1 MKKILAAVLV
11 SLGFVG
17 PANAAVDLTTQAGFD
32 AFSNEL
38 GGATLYRAVAPA
50 DPLGL
55 IGFDIAV
62 EGTNASFG
70 GQSVVIPKLK
80 FQKGLPGN
88 FDISGYYVP
97 LPTAGVTGIGADGTA
112 YGAALSY
119 AIWEGGVA
127 KPALAIRGSYT
138 STDIPNVIT
147 SNTMGIDLTIS
158 KGIVLLT
165 PYAGIGLVNMSTTDS
180 SGSGCGGG
188 GCSGYSAQAS
198 RYFVGANL
206 NLKIM
211 DIAFES
217 GKTGDNNFTTF
228 KLGFRF

>member
-1 MKKILAAVLV
+1 MKKILAAILV
-11 SLGFVG
+11 SLGFVS

-32 AFSNEL
+32 AFSGEL
-38 GGATLYRAVAPA
+38 GGAMLYRALAPA

-62 EGTNASFG
+62 QGTTAKFG
-70 GQSVVIPKLK
+70 GQDVIIPKLK

-88 FDISGYYVP
+88 LDISGYYVP
-97 LPTAGVTGIGADGTA
+97 LPTGGVAGVGADGTA

-138 STDIPNVIT
+138 ATDIPGVIAA
-147 SNTMGIDLTIS
+147 NTMGIDLTIS
-158 KGIVLLT
+158 KGILLLS

-180 SGSGCGGG
+180 SGTGCGGG
-188 GCSGYSAQAS
+188 GCSSYSSQAT
-198 RYFVGANL
+198 RYFAGANL

-211 DIAFES
+211 DIAFEV
-217 GKTGDNNFTTF
+217 GQTGDNQFTTF